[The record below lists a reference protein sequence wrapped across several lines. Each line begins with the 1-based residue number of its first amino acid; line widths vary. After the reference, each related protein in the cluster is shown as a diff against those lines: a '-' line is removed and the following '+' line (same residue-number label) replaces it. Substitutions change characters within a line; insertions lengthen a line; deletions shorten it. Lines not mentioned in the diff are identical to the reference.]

1 MYQLNTLNRKLFGEL
16 FCIIAIAATSG
27 CTSFWELKYGPNKP
41 SISFVSLNPVESQK
55 QPDKIYAW
63 TTDSNAAYVFKNPAN
78 GLGVPSACI
87 VNADVAK
94 SRSVE
99 NALTAKLGELTG
111 KLSGAELTQTLKTI
125 ESLTKLSGRDNV
137 NTSFLNVALF
147 HICMEAGAGHLD
159 QGAVKE
165 LMSEAIKAA
174 TSLNSH
180 NQTTQP

>member
-1 MYQLNTLNRKLFGEL
+1 MYQLNAVNMKLLGGL
-16 FCIIAIAATSG
+16 FFIMTIVVTSG

-41 SISFVSLNPVESQK
+41 SISFVSLNAVEN

-63 TTDSNAAYVFKNPAN
+63 TIDSNAAYVFKNPTN

-111 KLSGAELTQTLKTI
+111 ELSGAELTQTLKTI

-147 HICMEAGAGHLD
+147 HICMEAGAGHLN
-159 QGAVKE
+159 QEAVKE

-174 TSLNSH
+174 SLLSSH